1 MVYVGWG
8 AVVTVCGVVWQEL
21 PRVLLHAGG
30 GGRQGEGGLAPV
42 QARGLQIPVPGK
54 QIPARTLSAHIVF
67 TVQDTTDVEMKR
79 PLSEGEREML
89 SLIHI

>member
-1 MVYVGWG
+1 MCLNGAGWG

-30 GGRQGEGGLAPV
+30 GGRQGEGGVAPV

-67 TVQDTTDVEMKR
+67 TVQDTTGVEMKR
-79 PLSEGEREML
+79 PGSVRERE
-89 SLIHI
+89 